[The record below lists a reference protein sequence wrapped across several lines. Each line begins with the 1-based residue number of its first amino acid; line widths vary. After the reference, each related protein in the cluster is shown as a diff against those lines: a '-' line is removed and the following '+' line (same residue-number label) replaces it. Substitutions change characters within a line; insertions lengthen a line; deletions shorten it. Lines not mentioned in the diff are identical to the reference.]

1 MTTEGSLI
9 TDEMRAHV
17 GVEGPPRRF
26 EVDRTGIR
34 MFARAVGYIDPVY
47 FDPEE
52 ARHRGYRDIIAP
64 PGYLGTPVFNPK
76 TDGGPRQRPGG
87 LSRSLNAG
95 NEYEYYDVIT
105 AGDVLEARS
114 KVTDYKE
121 RSGSIG
127 QMLITT
133 TETTYKRLSDGKV
146 VAKGTGT
153 GISY

>member
-1 MTTEGSLI
+1 MTAEGSLI
-9 TDEMRAHV
+9 TDEMRALI
-17 GVEGPPRRF
+17 GVENPPRRF

-34 MFARAVGYIDPVY
+34 MFARSVGYTDPVFY
-47 FDPEE
+47 DPEE
-52 ARHRGYRDIIAP
+52 AKRRGYRDIIAP
-64 PGYLGTPVFNPK
+64 PGYLGTPVFNPA
-76 TDGGPRQRPGG
+76 TDAGPRQRPGG
-87 LSRSLNAG
+87 LARALNAG

-114 KVTDYKE
+114 KIANMVE

-133 TETTYKRLSDGKV
+133 TETLYTRLSDGKA
-146 VAKGTGT
+146 VAKAVNT